1 MISIVTSTFN
11 SSKYIELFFKKIEN
25 QLKIINQQYEIIV
38 VDDGSTDNT
47 VEILKEYSAK
57 NNQFK
62 IIELSNNFGQI
73 AAIFCGLKHCNGDQV
88 FITDSDIEES
98 EDNLVRFYNEYM
110 KDRSFDM
117 IYGVINNRDGYS
129 FKSKLLTKIFNN
141 IIYIITNK
149 KIDKDQSWT
158 RIISKRLAE
167 ALLKFKEVESYPA
180 GLFNLVGFKQKK
192 MSINKKYK
200 GYSSYSFLKK
210 LKLALNIFTNFS
222 SFPLIFICLLGLTV
236 SIVSFVF
243 IIIIFFA
250 KLFVGFSSGWAS
262 LIIFI
267 GFIGGINIL
276 SIGIVGIYV
285 SRIFNQVKE
294 RPQYIIKEKIN
305 FK

>member
-11 SSKYIELFFKKIEN
+11 SSKDIELFFEKIEN
-25 QLKIINQQYEIIV
+25 QIKIINQQYEIIV

-47 VEILKEYSAK
+47 VEILKEYTAK
-57 NNQFK
+57 NNQLK

-73 AAIFCGLKHCNGDQV
+73 AAIFCGLEHSNGDQI
-88 FITDSDIEES
+88 FITDSDIEEND
-98 EDNLVRFYNEYM
+98 DNLVRFYNEY
-110 KDRSFDM
+110 KRDTSYDM

-129 FKSKLLTKIFNN
+129 YISKFLTKIFNN
-141 IIYIITNK
+141 IIYIITNR

-158 RIISKRLAE
+158 RIISKRLSKE
-167 ALLKFKEVESYPA
+167 LLKFKEVESYPA

-192 MSINKKYK
+192 LNINKKYK
-200 GYSSYSFLKK
+200 GYSSYSLLKK

-222 SFPLIFICLLGLTV
+222 SFPLIFICLLGLTI
-236 SIVSFVF
+236 SILSFVF
-243 IIIIFFA
+243 ILIIFFA

-267 GFIGGINIL
+267 GFIGGINIF
-276 SIGIVGIYV
+276 SIGVVGIYV

-305 FK
+305 LK